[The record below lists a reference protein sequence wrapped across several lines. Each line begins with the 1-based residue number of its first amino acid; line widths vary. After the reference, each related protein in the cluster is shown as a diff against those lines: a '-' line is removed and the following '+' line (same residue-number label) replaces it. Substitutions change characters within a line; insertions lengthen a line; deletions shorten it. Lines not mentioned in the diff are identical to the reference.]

1 MPHECKRLV
10 TELVSMTSH
19 GLVEPCNHSR
29 DCARVRV
36 RNAAQKVYFP
46 CRNLNRT
53 PKSFSPWPRRVAI
66 RYNSFDW
73 VP

>member
-10 TELVSMTSH
+10 TELVWMTVMVLWNRATILGTVPEYAFATPH
-19 GLVEPCNHSR
+19 
-29 DCARVRV
+29 
-36 RNAAQKVYFP
+36 QKVYFP